1 MDAVTDPMPLVDW
14 LASRSAEQLA
24 VILELRPDA
33 VWGAPLRGLD
43 DLAARLSQPASVGI
57 AVTALP
63 MPAFELLHALA
74 ALGPSP
80 TITAA
85 TALLHAANRTPDAQR
100 DAVRGALARLSDWA
114 LAWEVDGET
123 ISVIAAAALVINRPL
138 GLGRTAR
145 SHLEHSPVDHLR
157 GLLRNLGLPNSMR
170 RDEVC
175 TMLCGFLTD
184 PEQVRRLVQSAPP
197 EARRRIQD
205 LATADTAPGNYLPKD
220 QQQREG
226 DNWARRRGLLFG
238 GDYFSPEMPVE
249 IILALRAGDI
259 VVRFEP
265 DPPILTTHPLTPAAI
280 TSGAAGAAAEFTESV
295 AAVLDW
301 IARSPPPALKA
312 GGIGTREITRIA
324 KGIGSDDGRVRF
336 ALELV
341 RDLALLGADGDRVFP
356 NELAGSWRAAE
367 PSTRFADLVVTWWG
381 LPVLPSI
388 GRDPEGKAIPAVGR
402 RAADASVMTLR
413 WEVIEA
419 IGAQPAGTGLSS
431 ADTLGELLSWR
442 LPTKIARNDPALA
455 TTWTEAHDLGVLT
468 QGALT
473 PVGRA
478 LLDADPAELLAVT
491 AGLMAPAATLGRF
504 GSDLTVMVAGSP
516 SAAVSA
522 LLDSCADRES
532 RGAAVLWRFSPA
544 SVRRALDEGR
554 SADELLAAL
563 RGIADTDLPQPL
575 RYLIG
580 DVQRRHGSLTVQP
593 ALCCVRSDEES
604 LLIEVAAHRGLRSL
618 RPVLIAP
625 TVIAFAGAA
634 DAVLDALRTAGYMPV
649 PADENGVVQL
659 GRARS
664 GSGAAPTRDP
674 DLPLPTVDRSRDFG
688 SRLPGGVGDPSVRV
702 LAAELLSAGATTRGR
717 DEEVSDVE
725 AIIDAFGQHL
735 DIVERRQ
742 LAFAVDHHV
751 PVTITY
757 TSSTGG
763 TTTRTISDIEMINGL
778 MYAWCHLREDERV
791 FSVDRVQSVR
801 PVPA

>member
-1 MDAVTDPMPLVDW
+1 M
-14 LASRSAEQLA
+14 
-24 VILELRPDA
+24 
-33 VWGAPLRGLD
+33 
-43 DLAARLSQPASVGI
+43 
-57 AVTALP
+57 
-63 MPAFELLHALA
+63 
-74 ALGPSP
+74 
-80 TITAA
+80 
-85 TALLHAANRTPDAQR
+85 
-100 DAVRGALARLSDWA
+100 
-114 LAWEVDGET
+114 
-123 ISVIAAAALVINRPL
+123 
-138 GLGRTAR
+138 
-145 SHLEHSPVDHLR
+145 
-157 GLLRNLGLPNSMR
+157 
-170 RDEVC
+170 
-175 TMLCGFLTD
+175 
-184 PEQVRRLVQSAPP
+184 
-197 EARRRIQD
+197 
-205 LATADTAPGNYLPKD
+205 
-220 QQQREG
+220 
-226 DNWARRRGLLFG
+226 
-238 GDYFSPEMPVE
+238 
-249 IILALRAGDI
+249 
-259 VVRFEP
+259 
-265 DPPILTTHPLTPAAI
+265 
-280 TSGAAGAAAEFTESV
+280 
-295 AAVLDW
+295 
-301 IARSPPPALKA
+301 
-312 GGIGTREITRIA
+312 
-324 KGIGSDDGRVRF
+324 
-336 ALELV
+336 
-341 RDLALLGADGDRVFP
+341 
-356 NELAGSWRAAE
+356 
-367 PSTRFADLVVTWWG
+367 
-381 LPVLPSI
+381 
-388 GRDPEGKAIPAVGR
+388 
-402 RAADASVMTLR
+402 
-413 WEVIEA
+413 
-419 IGAQPAGTGLSS
+419 SS

-442 LPTKIARNDPALA
+442 LPTKIARNNPALA
-455 TTWTEAHDLGVLT
+455 TTWTEAHDLGVLA

-478 LLDADPAELLAVT
+478 LLDADPAALLAVT

-563 RGIADTDLPQPL
+563 RGIAETDLPQPL

-593 ALCCVRSDEES
+593 ALCCVRSDDES

-649 PADENGVVQL
+649 PADESGVVQL

-664 GSGAAPTRDP
+664 GSAAAPAGDP
-674 DLPLPTVDRSRDFG
+674 DLPLPTVDRLRDFG
-688 SRLPGGVGDPSVRV
+688 SRLPGGVGDPSVQA
-702 LAAELLSAGATTRGR
+702 LAAELLAGATTRGR
-717 DEEVSDVE
+717 DVEVSDVE

-763 TTTRTISDIEMINGL
+763 TTTRTISDIEMVNGL